1 MLQITVVQNILPEN
15 YDGVSSRCDTGQL
28 NRTNGTY
35 KMTNSYQF
43 ISLTT
48 NENSYS

>member
-15 YDGVSSRCDTGQL
+15 YDGVSSMCDTGQL

-35 KMTNSYQF
+35 DQLLSIHQSDYKQKLF
-43 ISLTT
+43 
-48 NENSYS
+48 